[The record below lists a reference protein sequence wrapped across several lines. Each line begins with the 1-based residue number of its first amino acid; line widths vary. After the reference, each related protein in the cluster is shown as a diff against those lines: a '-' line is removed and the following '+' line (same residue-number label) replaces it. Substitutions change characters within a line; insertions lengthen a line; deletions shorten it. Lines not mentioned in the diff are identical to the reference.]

1 MSMMQNLLKSGGIA
15 IISTLIYA
23 ISVSENERQSPQYN
37 KNIMGTLSIVMFV
50 SFSILFIFSG
60 GSQELVSVA
69 SGGGSPTLNAKPP
82 F

>member
-1 MSMMQNLLKSGGIA
+1 MSVMQNLLKSVGIA
-15 IISTLIYA
+15 IISALIYA
-23 ISVSENERQSPQYN
+23 ISVSEHERQSPQYN
-37 KNIMGTLSIVMFV
+37 KNIMSTLSIVMFV

-60 GSQELVSVA
+60 RSQELVSVA

>member
-1 MSMMQNLLKSGGIA
+1 MMQNLLKSGGIA

-50 SFSILFIFSG
+50 FSILFIFSG

-69 SGGGSPTLNAKPP
+69 SGGGSPLNAKPP